1 MVCVNLAEPCEGS
14 MMSFVTSSRQSLDGP
29 YLAASRRGASPV
41 LRVRALVRLRRNA
54 LDRRSAAGVDGTD
67 HRELRARA
75 WLITRPSARERLA
88 DELEWVLVEAEHSWG
103 QRAGGVC
110 LCLEEVEVARDE
122 IARLAQRLR
131 DPYRVRPA
139 GVALVRRLLADT
151 SGPLFVPSGNDE
163 LYRQV
168 RCAAA
173 ALD

>member
-1 MVCVNLAEPCEGS
+1 
-14 MMSFVTSSRQSLDGP
+14 MSLFASSRQSRDGS

-41 LRVRALVRLRRNA
+41 SCVRALARLRRAA
-54 LDRRSAAGVDGTD
+54 LDRRPVARVDGTG
-67 HRELRARA
+67 HRESRARA
-75 WLITRPSARERLA
+75 WLITRPSARDRLA
-88 DELEWVLVEAEHSWG
+88 AELEWLLVEAERSWG

-131 DPYRVRPA
+131 DPYRVCPA
-139 GVALVRRLLADT
+139 GVVLVRWLLADT